1 MRSFWITAI
10 SMLAVLIITSSNVFT
25 NIAQAPTGYTGAP
38 SEATCATSGCH
49 SSNVPL
55 FNSGAIT
62 LASQPSTALAS
73 GATANTDYN
82 LFVNAGNAAR
92 YGFSLTAIDGNGNPA
107 GTFTATN
114 TNNTVAQTGV
124 TNRSYISHKNANTT
138 SAWAFRW
145 TAPATIPA
153 EIYFYLAVNQANN
166 DGSNGGDQIH
176 LKAYKL
182 TSSGLAAHTT
192 PIGIQPINADD
203 AAEVDI
209 FPNPVVDNLHLS
221 FSVAD
226 NANTTAEV
234 YSISGQMVKTLF
246 NEDLSA
252 GSFDRSYRLGGE
264 LTEGLYLVK
273 LQMNEQVYF
282 KKIMVQ

>member
-1 MRSFWITAI
+1 M
-10 SMLAVLIITSSNVFT
+10 LIILVATSSNVFT
-25 NIAQAPTGYTGAP
+25 NITQAPTGHTGAP
-38 SEATCATSGCH
+38 SESTCATSGCH
-49 SSNVPL
+49 TGNTPL
-55 FNSGAIT
+55 FNSGVIT
-62 LASQPSTALAS
+62 MAPQPTTAFAS

-92 YGFSLTAIDGNGNPA
+92 YGFSLTAVDGNGDPA

-114 TNNTVAQTGV
+114 TNNTVVQTGG
-124 TNRSYISHKNANTT
+124 TGRSYISHKNANTT

-145 TAPATIPA
+145 TAPAVVPA
-153 EIYFYLAVNQANN
+153 EIFFYLAVNQANN
-166 DGSNGGDQIH
+166 DGANGGDQIH

-182 TSSGLAAHTT
+182 TSSGLVTFNT

-203 AAEVDI
+203 AAEVNI
-209 FPNPVVDNLHLS
+209 FPNPVVDNLNLS

-226 NANTTAEV
+226 NAVTTAEV
-234 YSISGQMVKTLF
+234 YSVSGQLVKTLF
-246 NEDLSA
+246 TEDLSA

-264 LTEGLYLVK
+264 LSEGLYLVK

>member
-1 MRSFWITAI
+1 M
-10 SMLAVLIITSSNVFT
+10 LIILVATSSNVFT

-38 SEATCATSGCH
+38 SESTCATSGCH
-49 SSNVPL
+49 NSNTPL
-55 FNSGAIT
+55 YNSGVVT
-62 LASQPSTALAS
+62 LAPQPSNALAS

-92 YGFSLTAIDGNGNPA
+92 YGFSLTAVDANGNPA

-114 TNNTVAQTGV
+114 TNNTVVQSGGSG
-124 TNRSYISHKNANTT
+124 RSYISHKNANTT

-145 TAPATIPA
+145 TAPATVPA

-182 TSSGLAAHTT
+182 TSTGLAAYTT

-209 FPNPVVDNLHLS
+209 FPNPVVDNLNLS

-226 NANTTAEV
+226 NAATTAEV
-234 YSISGQMVKTLF
+234 YSVSGQLVKTLF
-246 NEDLSA
+246 TEDLSA

-264 LTEGLYLVK
+264 LSEGLYLVK